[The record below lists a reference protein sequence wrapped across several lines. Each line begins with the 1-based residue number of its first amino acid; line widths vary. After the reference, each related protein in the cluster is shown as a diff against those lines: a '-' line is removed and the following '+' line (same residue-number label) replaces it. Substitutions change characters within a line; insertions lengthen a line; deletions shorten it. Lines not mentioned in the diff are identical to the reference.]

1 MRDIPFM
8 VKDRI
13 DWSRGLN
20 KTLFWLV
27 QYWLCTWTKTECHTF
42 ASFPCNLCLELLSS
56 FCLWWGRCKDCCCCR
71 NIFFHVT
78 RRQKVASEDRDQIV
92 FKTRRSLFFGCTQY
106 WFETQWY
113 VKDVGPSP
121 KQMTHVLRRSQ
132 RKRSTPHIWRHQC
145 TFCRSHS
152 GSRYMRSKSEN
163 EYMELI
169 MGATWKRM
177 WK

>member
-1 MRDIPFM
+1 MIRDIPFM

-42 ASFPCNLCLELLSS
+42 AYFPCNLCLELLSS

-106 WFETQWY
+106 LRDAVICQRCGALPETDDPRSASITTE
-113 VKDVGPSP
+113 KEHT
-121 KQMTHVLRRSQ
+121 THMEASVYFLSQSQ
-132 RKRSTPHIWRHQC
+132 RK
-145 TFCRSHS
+145 
-152 GSRYMRSKSEN
+152 
-163 EYMELI
+163 
-169 MGATWKRM
+169 
-177 WK
+177 